1 MANVREL
8 FETQRRNLRL
18 QHYPATALDPLQQP
32 VETVATL
39 RAKVAE
45 INADRYLTPEGRAA
59 ARKKAA
65 GEAAD
70 SVRAWQAKRQAGL
83 DADLGAQRAALL
95 PTGERPDQRRID
107 FMLAIMQRHT
117 SEELNVFYGSASD
130 AERRV
135 MEAAS
140 ASVGRV
146 PTKTAS
152 GLVWQPLLNPESV
165 QESIMARAQA
175 EKPAALERLREL
187 ELIRA
192 ATATLAQHA
201 LVEIGEQI

>member
-18 QHYPATALDPLQQP
+18 QHYPATALDPLQQA

-39 RAKVAE
+39 RSKVAAV
-45 INADRYLTPEGRAA
+45 NADAHLTQEGKAA

-65 GEAAD
+65 TEAAD
-70 SVRAWQAKRQAGL
+70 VVKAWQAKRQAGL
-83 DADLGAQRAALL
+83 DADLAAQRAALL
-95 PTGERPDQRRID
+95 PAGERPDQRSVD
-107 FMLAIMQRHT
+107 FMLAVMQRHT
-117 SEELNVFYGSASD
+117 SQELSVFYGSASD
-130 AERRV
+130 QERRI
-135 MEAAS
+135 METAS

-175 EKPAALERLREL
+175 EKPAAVDRLREL
-187 ELIRA
+187 QEIRA